1 MPHKFTIIIL
11 LIIYVSFEA
20 TAQNSPLTQ
29 WSNNTLS
36 SNPSLAGSANKIR
49 TNLFYRNQWIKTESG
64 FHYYGVSFDMPINK
78 NTGIGAEITNEHTSA
93 FVEPHFY
100 GTYSYLSKITRNISI
115 RFGIKAGVFQD
126 FINVS
131 DLKFEQEEH
140 ITTEASKVKI
150 DAGLGICAV
159 SKDFFVGFIAEHL
172 TKPKQGLS
180 SNVESRTCIKWTVN
194 GGYMF
199 KTKKHSKKSDIEIMP
214 NFIFQLQGAQQNI
227 QIGVISRVD
236 KVLFGTAVRKNIST
250 DSPTASF
257 IIGMKTSDLTI
268 AYNYDID
275 TNPKTFNMGN
285 AHEISITKL
294 FDQKHKKKRK
304 PIECPSFLR

>member
-1 MPHKFTIIIL
+1 MLYKRAITTLVTVCITL
-11 LIIYVSFEA
+11 A
-20 TAQNSPLTQ
+20 TLAQDSPLTQ

-78 NTGIGAEITNEHTSA
+78 NTGIGAEFTNEHTSA
-93 FVEPHFY
+93 FIEPHFY
-100 GTYSYLSKITRNISI
+100 GTYSYLSKITRDISI
-115 RFGIKAGVFQD
+115 RYGIKAGIFQE
-126 FINVS
+126 FTNVS

-140 ITTEASKVKI
+140 VTAEASDVRI
-150 DAGLGICAV
+150 DAGLGLCVV
-159 SKDFFVGFIAEHL
+159 SKDFFAGLIAEHF

-180 SNVESRTCIKWTVN
+180 SNVDSRTCIKWTVN

-199 KTKKHSKKSDIEIMP
+199 KAKKHSKKNDIEIMP

-236 KVLFGTAVRKNIST
+236 KVLFGAAVRKNISI

-257 IIGMKTSDLTI
+257 ILGMKTPDLTI

-275 TNPKTFNMGN
+275 TNLKTFNMGN

-294 FDQKHKKKRK
+294 LDQKHKKKRK